1 MNTYY
6 VVGAF
11 NFITSHKA
19 ATNMT
24 ILQMGEQA
32 LKGKMTYSK

>member
-6 VVGAF
+6 AVGAF
-11 NFITSHKA
+11 NFITSHEA
-19 ATNMT
+19 TTNMT

-32 LKGKMTYSK
+32 LKGKVTYSK